1 MENNIQQTKRK
12 EKCLEKFRRYFEEN
26 KESLQK
32 MACELYKTLVNEE
45 KKILIVVINRGIWHT
60 FYREHGKPQQP
71 SP

>member
-12 EKCLEKFRRYFEEN
+12 EKCLEKWRRYFEEN

-45 KKILIVVINRGIWHT
+45 KK
-60 FYREHGKPQQP
+60 Y
-71 SP
+71 